1 MLVAIKDRIRK
12 GESFAFESTLSG
24 KTWLPILN
32 QAKQNNFTIEIYFIY
47 LDWVQLN
54 IKRIKARVKA
64 GGHFVPS
71 ETVKRRFPKA
81 FHNLKGINGWE

>member
-47 LDWVQLN
+47 LD
-54 IKRIKARVKA
+54 
-64 GGHFVPS
+64 
-71 ETVKRRFPKA
+71 
-81 FHNLKGINGWE
+81 